1 MVGASRWRRLLTETR
16 IRSNFDHR
24 LFIFIIWVV
33 GNNLWRWGSRCR
45 FTTLLFLFPLL
56 VWIFQLFRHETTRH
70 LDVELLLFS
79 RCLNKEIYL
88 MDECVGLF
96 ACLISVFCVEG
107 IKDINICNN
116 KMVNNVSMFLLWGV
130 DCNLSRVYYLINI
143 NKKFIQM
150 QANINLCS
158 RI

>member
-1 MVGASRWRRLLTETR
+1 MTKIVDWNQNSIELRSSALHLHHLSGWEQSLEMGISMSIYDLVVPVSIARMDISTFSPWNNAASWCW
-16 IRSNFDHR
+16 II
-24 LFIFIIWVV
+24 IF
-33 GNNLWRWGSRCR
+33 L
-45 FTTLLFLFPLL
+45 
-56 VWIFQLFRHETTRH
+56 
-70 LDVELLLFS
+70 

-150 QANINLCS
+150 QANIKLCS

>member
-1 MVGASRWRRLLTETR
+1 MTKIVDWNQNSIELRSSALHLHHLSGWEQSLEMGISMSIYDLVVPVSIARMDISTFSPWNSAASWCR
-16 IRSNFDHR
+16 I
-24 LFIFIIWVV
+24 I
-33 GNNLWRWGSRCR
+33 
-45 FTTLLFLFPLL
+45 T
-56 VWIFQLFRHETTRH
+56 
-70 LDVELLLFS
+70 FS

-150 QANINLCS
+150 QANIKLCS

>member
-1 MVGASRWRRLLTETR
+1 MTKIVDWNQNSIELRSSALHLHHLSGWEQSLEMGISMSIYDLVVPVSIARMDISTFSPWNNAASWCR
-16 IRSNFDHR
+16 I
-24 LFIFIIWVV
+24 I
-33 GNNLWRWGSRCR
+33 
-45 FTTLLFLFPLL
+45 T
-56 VWIFQLFRHETTRH
+56 
-70 LDVELLLFS
+70 FS
-79 RCLNKEIYL
+79 RCLNKDIYL

-150 QANINLCS
+150 QANIKLCS